1 MRTLSYHLQC
11 TRYSADICS
20 ALYSGLGNARTFVIE
35 RAFMKHTFQ
44 LSFVSHM
51 GVKRKYCFSVPD
63 AGTRSR
69 WAQALH
75 RQINQ
80 TRTLRSKQDTNE
92 LRKVAQLVSL
102 QVLKDALLP
111 HRPSGHTGQDVAH
124 KSSANGDGN
133 GNVNGNGSANGSV
146 RMRQGSVSTTYR
158 HLVSIEESELGPL
171 QPPSSALSPD
181 GPQSGL
187 VDVQTGKELVLLCRQ
202 NSLLPGL
209 LELLT
214 VGREDTSSTSPG
226 ITSTMKTTG
235 SRDIGN
241 GSGNAS
247 GNGNTFGSRAEGRK
261 GAMTM
266 AGRF

>member
-1 MRTLSYHLQC
+1 
-11 TRYSADICS
+11 
-20 ALYSGLGNARTFVIE
+20 
-35 RAFMKHTFQ
+35 MKHTFQ

-75 RQINQ
+75 RQITQ

-92 LRKVAQLVSL
+92 LRKVAEAVSL
-102 QVLKDALLP
+102 QVLRDALLP

-124 KSSANGDGN
+124 KSNANGN
-133 GNVNGNGSANGSV
+133 GNENGTGNANGSA

-214 VGREDTSSTSPG
+214 AGREDTSSTSPVV
-226 ITSTMKTTG
+226 TSTMKTMG
-235 SRDIGN
+235 SREN

-247 GNGNTFGSRAEGRK
+247 GNGNTLGSRVEGRK